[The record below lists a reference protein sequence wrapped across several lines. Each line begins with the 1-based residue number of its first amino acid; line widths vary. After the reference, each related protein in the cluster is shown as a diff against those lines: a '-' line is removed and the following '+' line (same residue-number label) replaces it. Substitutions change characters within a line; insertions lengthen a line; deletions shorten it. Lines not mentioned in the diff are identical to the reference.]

1 MSGILAIWND
11 CARGR
16 EAAYEE
22 WYQDEHLI
30 ERLSISGFCVGRRY
44 EAIVATR
51 QFLTTY
57 ETECPEVLASTE
69 YRERLAHPTERTA
82 AIMRNGFSN
91 MCRTVCE
98 RRGIRG
104 AIRGSVT
111 VTVALTGP
119 DPLARLCEAA
129 EKRPL
134 GIELA
139 HSEIWISAEKEE
151 ADRSAEEQL
160 RGADAKIS
168 GCLALEYLRH
178 EPALRAADYMRRA
191 YSDPEIGVYRL
202 LCSLRS
208 EDLLETLQVSRA
220 AEQ

>member
-1 MSGILAIWND
+1 MKGILAIWND

-22 WYQDEHLI
+22 WYQDEHLV
-30 ERLSISGFCVGRRY
+30 ERLCVSGFCVGRRY

-57 ETECPEVLASTE
+57 EVERPEVLISVE

-82 AIMRNGFSN
+82 AIMRSGFSN

-98 RRGIRG
+98 RRRVRG
-104 AIRGSVT
+104 AIRGGVAVT
-111 VTVALTGP
+111 IAWSGP
-119 DPLARLCEAA
+119 NPLARLSDAA
-129 EKRPL
+129 EEHPI
-134 GIELA
+134 GVELA

-151 ADRSAEEQL
+151 LNGSAEEQL
-160 RGADAKIS
+160 RGRDSKIS
-168 GCLALEYLRH
+168 GCLALEFLRH
-178 EPALRAADYMRRA
+178 EPALRAADKIRRA
-191 YSDPEIGVYRL
+191 YVDAEIGVYRL

-208 EDLLETLQVSRA
+208 EDLA
-220 AEQ
+220 

>member
-1 MSGILAIWND
+1 MRGILAIWND

-30 ERLSISGFCVGRRY
+30 ERLCVGGFCVGRRY

-57 ETECPEVLASTE
+57 EVERPDVLTSPE

-82 AIMRNGFSN
+82 AIMRSGFSN

-98 RRGIRG
+98 RRGIQG
-104 AIRGSVT
+104 AIRGSVA
-111 VTVALTGP
+111 VTVALTEP
-119 DPLARLCEAA
+119 NPLARLSNAA
-129 EKRPL
+129 EKYPL

-151 ADRSAEEQL
+151 INVSAEEQL
-160 RGADAKIS
+160 RGRDGKIS
-168 GCLALEYLRH
+168 GCLALEFLRH
-178 EPALRAADYMRRA
+178 QPALRAADNIRQA
-191 YSDPEIGVYRL
+191 YVDAEIGVYRL
-202 LCSLRS
+202 LCSLRR
-208 EDLLETLQVSRA
+208 EDLA
-220 AEQ
+220 